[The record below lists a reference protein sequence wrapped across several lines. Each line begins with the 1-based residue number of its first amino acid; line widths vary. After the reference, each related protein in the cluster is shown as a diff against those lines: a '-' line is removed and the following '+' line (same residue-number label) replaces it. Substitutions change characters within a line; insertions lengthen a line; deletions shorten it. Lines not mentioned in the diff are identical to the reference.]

1 MKKKYFINANII
13 DPHNSLNEMGGLI
26 IDENGKIEAIGKKV
40 NTNNIPTREKIINL
54 NGKYIFPGLVDMRVF
69 VGEPGYEYKENF
81 RTLSEAALSG
91 GVTSVVTM
99 PNTNP
104 VIDNVSIVD
113 FLRLRGKDKSK
124 INIFPTAALTIG
136 TVGENMTEF
145 GLLQSKGIIGFTDG
159 VKTIQN
165 PRIMNRIMNSAS
177 DLKSLI
183 IQHAEDAELSKD
195 GMINDGII
203 ATKLGLQGIPIS
215 AELLIIE
222 RDLTL
227 LEYNNCRYHISQI
240 SSANSVDII
249 RERKSKIDF
258 SCGVSINNL
267 SLNEN
272 DIGDFKTFLK
282 LSPPLRT
289 ETDRNALV
297 QGLNDETIEI
307 LVNQSLLQAEMGCD
321 VLAPSDMMDGRIGK
335 IRKALD
341 KNKYQSVQILSYA
354 AKYASSFY
362 GPFRDAVGSKGALKG
377 DKKTYQMDYRNS
389 DESLREVALDIKE
402 GADMV
407 MVKPG
412 MPYLDI
418 IRSIKDKF
426 KLPVLAYQV
435 SGEYSLIENA
445 IRKKMINKDAV
456 YESLVAFKRAG
467 ANAIVSYYADRLDK
481 II

>member
-13 DPHNSLNEMGGLI
+13 DPQNSLNEIGGI
-26 IDENGKIEAIGKKV
+26 IVGENGKIEAVGKKV
-40 NTNNIPTREKIINL
+40 NTNNIPSREKVIDL
-54 NGKYIFPGLVDMRVF
+54 NEKFIFPGIVDMRVF

-113 FLRLRGKDKSK
+113 FLKRRGRDKSK
-124 INIFPTAALTIG
+124 INIYPTAALT
-136 TVGENMTEF
+136 VKAEGENMTEF

-227 LEYNNCRYHISQI
+227 LEYNSCRYHISQI

-249 RERKSKIDF
+249 RERKNKVNF

-297 QGLNDETIEI
+297 QGLNDETIDVIVSDHKPEDEENKRLTFAQAETGASGIETLLPLSLELYHNGSVELETIIKALTSKPAEI
-307 LVNQSLLQAEMGCD
+307 LKINKGNLS
-321 VLAPSDMMDGRIGK
+321 IGNAADFCIVDINK
-335 IRKALD
+335 PWVVRKEKLISKS
-341 KNKYQSVQILSYA
+341 KNTPIE
-354 AKYASSFY
+354 
-362 GPFRDAVGSKGALKG
+362 
-377 DKKTYQMDYRNS
+377 DKKLQGKVISTFVNG
-389 DESLREVALDIKE
+389 EEL
-402 GADMV
+402 
-407 MVKPG
+407 
-412 MPYLDI
+412 
-418 IRSIKDKF
+418 F
-426 KLPVLAYQV
+426 K
-435 SGEYSLIENA
+435 SE
-445 IRKKMINKDAV
+445 
-456 YESLVAFKRAG
+456 
-467 ANAIVSYYADRLDK
+467 
-481 II
+481 

>member
-13 DPHNSLNEMGGLI
+13 DPHNSLNEIGGI
-26 IDENGKIEAIGKKV
+26 IVGENGKIEAVGTKV
-40 NTNNIPTREKIINL
+40 NTNNIPSREKVIDL
-54 NGKYIFPGLVDMRVF
+54 NGKYLFPGIVDMRVF

-113 FLRLRGKDKSK
+113 FLKRRGRDKSK
-124 INIFPTAALTIG
+124 INIYPTAALT
-136 TVGENMTEF
+136 VKAEGENMTEF

-159 VKTIQN
+159 VKTVQN
-165 PRIMNRIMNSAS
+165 SRIMNRIMNSAS

-227 LEYNNCRYHISQI
+227 LEYNSCRYHISQI

-249 RERKSKIDF
+249 KERKNKVNF

-297 QGLNDETIEI
+297 QGLNDETIDVIVSDHKPEDEENKRLTFAQAETGASGIETLLPLSLELYHNGSVELETIIKALTSKPAEI
-307 LVNQSLLQAEMGCD
+307 LKINKGNLS
-321 VLAPSDMMDGRIGK
+321 IGNAADFCIVDINK
-335 IRKALD
+335 PWVVRKEKLISKS
-341 KNKYQSVQILSYA
+341 KNTPIE
-354 AKYASSFY
+354 
-362 GPFRDAVGSKGALKG
+362 
-377 DKKTYQMDYRNS
+377 DKKLQGKVISTFVNG
-389 DESLREVALDIKE
+389 EEL
-402 GADMV
+402 
-407 MVKPG
+407 
-412 MPYLDI
+412 
-418 IRSIKDKF
+418 F
-426 KLPVLAYQV
+426 K
-435 SGEYSLIENA
+435 SE
-445 IRKKMINKDAV
+445 
-456 YESLVAFKRAG
+456 
-467 ANAIVSYYADRLDK
+467 
-481 II
+481 